1 MSNMAYEEIA
11 ETVMQLD
18 RDFDGVR
25 TQASRRYDL
34 YRLKKD
40 PYVPEEIAREG
51 KLRINSAHVIAAAQS
66 IRADLMMNPTEFT
79 VIPLARERDGTIPKK
94 STEQAETAERGAAIV
109 WGRLNEGRR
118 LDRDVIWHQL
128 ISPYAV
134 LVLSGNDFELPD
146 QPEWMEDKDYVKLT
160 EHYETQWLPW
170 TITAPDP
177 MTCSWLEKDGVP
189 VLFARRY
196 YVTVKDLEKQFDK
209 NRASMEPDKRLK
221 LLKGQFQWVSDDYT
235 IDGRR
240 NVKSSFDEVEVMW
253 LDDGETIYMAV
264 RDPGDGETKG
274 NEKTG
279 RMLWKC
285 PNPFGRVSAFVVPGN
300 LTPSREPEDRY
311 EPYLWPLMQA
321 VDQMNAIRSTRA
333 TAARNLAGPHTYVA
347 LDPETIKS
355 YQSRGEKLPPAHRWR
370 KNETPYLLGEVRE
383 YPSELS
389 TDWDKIEQGIN
400 EELQR
405 FLPSQFI
412 NVVDPAVLK
421 AATATSILHAAEA
434 GLRTY
439 GPLMSAYDSVIR
451 DLMEAMFFSL
461 ATHYVDRDVY
471 AYSTGEEMAHG
482 RNLKAG
488 ILAKLNAKTL
498 DFPFKLMVK
507 TRGMSQAQAA
517 AQYDLVLRQWILPD
531 GSKGPAT
538 LDDLIDAANYT
549 DPVAQKMKLAK
560 ESIIDVLDPWI
571 KQSAIMVSR
580 DYILADSGIN
590 LPLPPELMA
599 AMAPPGTVGP
609 DGQPMGGGAP
619 PPTGGQGEQAN
630 ARIPAATNQTMD
642 APELQ
647 GGEGGSSPMMNGP
660 MG

>member
-79 VIPLARERDGTIPKK
+79 VVPLARERDGTIPQTSEAKAQ
-94 STEQAETAERGAAIV
+94 TVERAAAIV

-134 LVLSGNDFELPD
+134 LVLEGNEYALPD
-146 QPEWMEDKDYVKLT
+146 QPEWMSDENYVKLCDR
-160 EHYETQWLPW
+160 YEKEWIPW
-170 TITAPDP
+170 SIATPDP
-177 MTCSWLEKDGVP
+177 MTCSWLESDGQP

-196 YVTVKDLEKQFDK
+196 YVTVKDLERQFNQ
-209 NRASMEPDKRLK
+209 NRASMEPEKRLK

-235 IDGRR
+235 ITGQR
-240 NVKSSFDEVEVMW
+240 NVKSTFEEVEVMW
-253 LDDGETIYMAV
+253 LDDGEHIYMAV
-264 RDPGDGETKG
+264 RDPGDGETTS
-274 NEKTG
+274 EAKTG
-279 RMLWKC
+279 RLLWKC
-285 PNPFGRVSAFVVPGN
+285 PNPFGRVSAFIVPGN
-300 LTPSREPEDRY
+300 TTPARDPVDKY
-311 EPYLWPLMQA
+311 EPYLWPLMQT
-321 VDQMNAIRSTRA
+321 VDQVNAIRSTRA

-347 LDPETIKS
+347 LDPELVKG
-355 YQSRGEKLPPAHRWR
+355 YFQRGEKLPTAHRWK
-370 KNETPYLLGEVRE
+370 KNETPYLLGEVKE
-383 YPSELS
+383 FPSELS
-389 TDWDKIEQGIN
+389 ADWDKIEERIN

-412 NVVDPAVLK
+412 NVLDPAVLK

-434 GLRTY
+434 GMRTY
-439 GPLMSAYDSVIR
+439 GPLMTAYDSVIR
-451 DLMEAMFFSL
+451 DMMEAMFFSL
-461 ATHYVDRDVY
+461 VTHYSERTVHTY
-471 AYSTGEEMAHG
+471 ATGDEMAAG
-482 RNLKAG
+482 KSLKPG
-488 ILAKLNAKTL
+488 LFAKLDAKSL
-498 DFPFKLMVK
+498 DFPYKLMVK

-517 AQYDLVLRQWILPD
+517 AQYDLVLRQWVLPD

-549 DPVAQKMKLAK
+549 DPIAQKMKLAQQG
-560 ESIIDVLDPWI
+560 IVDVLDPWI
-571 KQSAIMVSR
+571 KQSAVMVSR
-580 DYILADSGIN
+580 DYILADSGIE
-590 LPLPPELMA
+590 LPFPPEMMPQGMPPGGA
-599 AMAPPGTVGP
+599 GAMGPPGTP
-609 DGQPMGGGAP
+609 PPEAEGGG
-619 PPTGGQGEQAN
+619 QSN
-630 ARIPAATNQTMD
+630 ARIPAATNQTMN
-642 APELQ
+642 APMVT
-647 GGEGGSSPMMNGP
+647 GPEGGSAAVPTGP
-660 MG
+660 TG